1 MKTVKGLSRRDFEKR
16 FGDNDKCVEFLVS
29 QKWGNGFICRKCYH
43 SLCRKGKK
51 STFKRCLKCGT
62 EESPTAHTLFH
73 KVKFDLYKAFGMIY
87 DIMTSKKGAN
97 TIWLSERYEVSQNTA
112 WLFKRKVQNYLKSSK
127 TNPLK
132 GLVHVDEFEIGT
144 PQKGEQGRSQSE
156 KKSRVVIAVEIV
168 DQGKVGNAYAQVITD
183 FSTKSLKK
191 IFDDHIDLQAEIV
204 TDGWKSY
211 TPLKR
216 IYKKLTQGD
225 DTYVVMI
232 TPGGKEITVPLTQ
245 REAIQLPITDPNEPS
260 PQYVDLAE
268 TIVLGNGSTNP
279 TNDPAKSYFARSNM
293 PYINNLNV
301 KADVTAS
308 QTNSGK
314 KFLTLRLNIPG
325 IGWSPLKLDKFPMP
339 SDGIINFV
347 NSLTDD
353 DVKQLYLSDPRVPA
367 EWKTAIQSIK

>member
-29 QKWGNGFICRKCYH
+29 QKWGNGFICRKCHH
-43 SLCRKGKK
+43 SLSRKGKK

-216 IYKKLTQGD
+216 IYKKLTQEISDNGTNFPEIHIQIRNFKNWLRGMHSFCSSKTLQD
-225 DTYVVMI
+225 YIDEYFYRFNRRNHRKTIIDKIFDRFLMVKSPTY
-232 TPGGKEITVPLTQ
+232 KELTKL
-245 REAIQLPITDPNEPS
+245 AI
-260 PQYVDLAE
+260 
-268 TIVLGNGSTNP
+268 
-279 TNDPAKSYFARSNM
+279 
-293 PYINNLNV
+293 
-301 KADVTAS
+301 
-308 QTNSGK
+308 
-314 KFLTLRLNIPG
+314 
-325 IGWSPLKLDKFPMP
+325 
-339 SDGIINFV
+339 
-347 NSLTDD
+347 
-353 DVKQLYLSDPRVPA
+353 
-367 EWKTAIQSIK
+367 